1 MQGSFLDDH
10 LSARAF
16 NYVQGVKNKFT
27 SKLASNRLEAMEIH
41 VFTLLMGT
49 TLDHLMGLTGESLN
63 NAGLE
68 TYRSQFQQPLTP
80 FHNPGFST
88 TPNPFALTNPF
99 QKTGTEQQI
108 SKPTR
113 SHNKRLNNRKPTANR
128 SKRFREE

>member
-49 TLDHLMGLTGESLN
+49 ALDHLMGLTGESLN
-63 NAGLE
+63 NAGLVKIF
-68 TYRSQFQQPLTP
+68 QFPNLLPLVVSRAI
-80 FHNPGFST
+80 G
-88 TPNPFALTNPF
+88 
-99 QKTGTEQQI
+99 
-108 SKPTR
+108 
-113 SHNKRLNNRKPTANR
+113 
-128 SKRFREE
+128 